1 MVLRARRSWFALH
14 AEQQPII
21 RPTGVVDA
29 VEVDN
34 ASLNQAAQLQ
44 QVVPVA
50 SIAREPGRVEA
61 QHCADFS
68 ATKPCN
74 QPFEAG
80 PCHQAAGGTA
90 EILVDHFDLAK
101 AALPC
106 DIDKLVLSLWPPTLV
121 WSCA

>member
-29 VEVDN
+29 VEVDH